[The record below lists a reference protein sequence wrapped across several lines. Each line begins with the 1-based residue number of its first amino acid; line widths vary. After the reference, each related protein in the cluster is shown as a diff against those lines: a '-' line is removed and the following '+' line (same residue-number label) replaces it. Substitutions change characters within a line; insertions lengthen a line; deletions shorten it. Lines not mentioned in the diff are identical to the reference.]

1 MKLSRKIQELADEVA
16 SSRAYIDKLLKTS
29 HDTKVSNWEEREDQ
43 YKSVIQ
49 NLRQQIRK
57 QTPAVSID
65 LYKAAI
71 DDGRQKQSEL
81 RTAEQK
87 ISSLESKLTELEQE
101 KKSRLSTPAAK
112 TPGGKVRRERS
123 ALFSP
128 TDFLEQGLLVGGY
141 VEGVQL
147 DLSGKAPSHQLR
159 SQPPAPQIQH
169 SLGLN
174 SVAPNGAY
182 AARGSTKPIAQKEQA
197 PQTYHSSVAQNGAYA
212 AMGSTQL
219 VAQKEQ
225 APQTY
230 HSYVTHNGA
239 HAASGRTQ
247 PVAQKEEAP
256 QTYHIP
262 SEKPQRHGQASS
274 KTRPIKSAKKQ
285 RKSRTPTGDHRPMK
299 LESSLTGLTIFF
311 QKETTQTSLETVSTL
326 GFEDVSEMNS
336 HLPRKQ
342 LGPLDKGPG
351 KTQPSE
357 DDVLAWV
364 DNYASSQRHPT
375 QAAHESRPREKRTT
389 KPTKPMVRVRKHS
402 NRDEN
407 GMSKSDGSQ
416 RKPKLM
422 VFNNST
428 TQKVSS
434 DSHQPQRRYSP
445 LLGDVGV
452 VMGSQN
458 DKVSDRVIPHQ
469 TQKPAAPYTQPQ
481 NQKEN
486 LTPKPMPKS
495 ASKSSTRMLRV
506 RQIGGRKALQDKLKK
521 MRSPT
526 LQKTRPL
533 NSVF

>member
-1 MKLSRKIQELADEVA
+1 MKLGKKIQELADEVA

-87 ISSLESKLTELEQE
+87 ISSLESKLTQLEQE

-141 VEGVQL
+141 EEGVQL
-147 DLSGKAPSHQLR
+147 DLSGTDLFSKSPSHQLK

-174 SVAPNGAY
+174 SVAQNVAY
-182 AARGSTKPIAQKEQA
+182 AARGSMQP
-197 PQTYHSSVAQNGAYA
+197 
-212 AMGSTQL
+212 

-230 HSYVTHNGA
+230 HRS
-239 HAASGRTQ
+239 SEK
-247 PVAQKEEAP
+247 P
-256 QTYHIP
+256 P
-262 SEKPQRHGQASS
+262 SEKHQQRHGQASL
-274 KTRPIKSAKKQ
+274 KPRPIKSAKKQ
-285 RKSRTPTGDHRPMK
+285 SKSHTPIGEHRPMK
-299 LESSLTGLTIFF
+299 LESSLTGLKISF
-311 QKETTQTSLETVSTL
+311 QKETTQTSHDTVSTL

-375 QAAHESRPREKRTT
+375 QAAHESRSREKRTT
-389 KPTKPMVRVRKHS
+389 KATKPMVRVRKHP

-407 GMSKSDGSQ
+407 GLTKSDGMIQ

-422 VFNNST
+422 AFNDSS
-428 TQKVSS
+428 TQKLSS
-434 DSHQPQRRYSP
+434 DSNKPQRRYPP
-445 LLGDVGV
+445 LLGHVGV
-452 VMGSQN
+452 VTGSQS
-458 DKVSDRVIPHQ
+458 DKVSDRMIPHQ

-481 NQKEN
+481 SQKEN
-486 LTPKPMPKS
+486 LATKPMPKS
-495 ASKSSTRMLRV
+495 ASKSSTRMLKV